1 VKGTSISTGTNLSN
15 LETTDFLIQVSF
27 PSSYVTSFPDNVEYT
42 IYTQEYFSFYV
53 NLLKHFN

>member
-1 VKGTSISTGTNLSN
+1 MKGTSISTGTNLSN

-42 IYTQEYFSFYV
+42 IYTQEYF
-53 NLLKHFN
+53 